1 MPYRLQ
7 EWPASVAHHLVAR
20 LQRRLRSALLDCE
33 QPPRPICDLPA
44 EQHVT
49 RHPPRRKSWKRGVLR
64 RILRPVGSKFRSMG
78 NQCFTVD
85 HDVLGSIRPL
95 LARDAEL
102 TGHSQHFLHPQKRH
116 TDPTSLI
123 DDLFNRRLL
132 IELDRSSRDAARPLA
147 KHGPTSISM
156 PRMLSE
162 VPTLVGRGM
171 MQPTKGE
178 TLNRL

>member
-85 HDVLGSIRPL
+85 TACS
-95 LARDAEL
+95 
-102 TGHSQHFLHPQKRH
+102 
-116 TDPTSLI
+116 
-123 DDLFNRRLL
+123 
-132 IELDRSSRDAARPLA
+132 DRSARYWLGMPSLPVIHSIFFIRKSGTPTPPLSSTTSSIAAY
-147 KHGPTSISM
+147 
-156 PRMLSE
+156 
-162 VPTLVGRGM
+162 
-171 MQPTKGE
+171 
-178 TLNRL
+178 